1 MKPSA
6 QIRRVLLTLAI
17 AVASGVPAQAA
28 MYTTTIEMRVGVAI
42 DRIWVYLGDFCTVV
56 VQQGQISSCTTGNG
70 GVGSIRRSPDGTE
83 DRLVAVGPYSYAFE
97 TITGPLAAARFHY
110 ALEVEAIDPL
120 QSLLTVTLTWDEA
133 AFPATER
140 EGRRLSIRSSVEN
153 ALQDAKVIAEGS

>member
-6 QIRRVLLTLAI
+6 QIRGVLLTLAI
-17 AVASGVPAQAA
+17 AAASGVPAQAA
-28 MYTTTIEMRVGVAI
+28 MFTTTIEMRVATA
-42 DRIWVYLGDFCTVV
+42 DHRIWVYLGDFCSVV
-56 VQQGQISSCTTGNG
+56 IQEGQISSCISGNG

-83 DRLVAVGPYSYAFE
+83 DRLTAVGPYSYEFD
-97 TITGPLAAARFHY
+97 TITGPLAAARYHY

-120 QSLLTVTLTWDEA
+120 QSLIRVTLTWDEA

-140 EGRRLSIRSSVEN
+140 IGRRGTIRSVVES